1 MARCLIIGCG
11 CRGQS
16 LARALADRGHA
27 VRGTTR
33 DELRRADI
41 EAAGAECVV
50 ANPDRVGTLI
60 PALAQVSVAL
70 ILLGSAQGE
79 PEAVAALHGPRLQ
92 MLATRMVDTTIHGVV
107 YEAQGTVDRALLAS
121 GADLIKAFGESSRAR
136 VALLEADPNHP
147 DHWLQSALA
156 AVEEA
161 LGER

>member
-1 MARCLIIGCG
+1 M
-11 CRGQS
+11 
-16 LARALADRGHA
+16 
-27 VRGTTR
+27 
-33 DELRRADI
+33 
-41 EAAGAECVV
+41 

>member
-1 MARCLIIGCG
+1 M
-11 CRGQS
+11 
-16 LARALADRGHA
+16 LARTLADRGHA

-33 DELRRADI
+33 DEVRRAEI

-50 ANPDRVGTLI
+50 ADPDRVGTLI
-60 PALAQVSVAL
+60 PALAQVSIAL

-107 YEAQGTVDRALLAS
+107 YEAQGTVDPALLAS
-121 GADLIKAFGESSRAR
+121 GADVIKAFGESSRAR
-136 VALLEADPNHP
+136 VALLEADQNDPEG
-147 DHWLQSALA
+147 WLQRALA

-161 LGER
+161 LDER